1 VRFVEREIC
10 GAGKK
15 DKLRKRIY
23 KLKRFGVYVI
33 LIVIT
38 VVLLFPILFTI
49 ANSFMSDKE
58 VLDTYQKKIEEV
70 EEEKVPNF

>member
-15 DKLRKRIY
+15 DKIEETDY

>member
-1 VRFVEREIC
+1 VELARKI
-10 GAGKK
+10 
-15 DKLRKRIY
+15 KLRKRIY

-58 VLDTYQKKIEEV
+58 VLDTYQKR
-70 EEEKVPNF
+70 